1 MVIEK
6 KRPLEGIKRFFVK
19 IGKRNLII
27 AASAVLIITA
37 VAVNWAV
44 FADDGNN
51 GGYDGYDVSSGMN
64 NLYEDAGNTN
74 TEEDFFS
81 ATQVSRARARDE
93 AIEVLQ
99 SVVDDESADAAT
111 KTAAYESI
119 TKIAKQ
125 MDDEANIESLVVA
138 KGFSQCVAVL
148 NDEKASIVVKSDTA
162 LTAAQLAQI
171 NEIVFVQSGIEPENI
186 TIIQK

>member
-93 AIEVLQ
+93 AI
-99 SVVDDESADAAT
+99 
-111 KTAAYESI
+111 
-119 TKIAKQ
+119 
-125 MDDEANIESLVVA
+125 
-138 KGFSQCVAVL
+138 
-148 NDEKASIVVKSDTA
+148 
-162 LTAAQLAQI
+162 
-171 NEIVFVQSGIEPENI
+171 
-186 TIIQK
+186 